1 MVQDQMLEKSTWT
14 TKRKDL
20 YSTAHTYLPSC
31 LVSALLDL
39 LEKPA
44 HPELLLLQGGGH
56 QQHLLGRG
64 RVVGNLAGGQTLVQT
79 VLVKLHPT
87 PCIVTQD

>member
-1 MVQDQMLEKSTWT
+1 MVQDQMLEKLSWIP
-14 TKRKDL
+14 KRKDL

-39 LEKPA
+39 LEKSA
-44 HPELLLLQGGGH
+44 HPELLLLQGGRH

-87 PCIVTQD
+87 PCSVTW